1 MRGPRVDP
9 SELPTRSAHIYLYIS
24 DGDRGV
30 LYRPYII
37 EVMSYTDKSSINNN
51 HCNLM

>member
-1 MRGPRVDP
+1 MDP
-9 SELPTRSAHIYLYIS
+9 SELPTRGAHIYLYIS